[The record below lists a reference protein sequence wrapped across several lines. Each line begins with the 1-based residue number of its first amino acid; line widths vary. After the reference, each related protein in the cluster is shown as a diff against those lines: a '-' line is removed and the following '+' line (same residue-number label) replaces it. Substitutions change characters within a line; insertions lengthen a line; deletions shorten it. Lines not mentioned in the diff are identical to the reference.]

1 MTTLTKT
8 IDKVL
13 IKTFLKNI
21 SDQTFTL
28 VFWDGETHEIGEGES
43 KFKIIIHN
51 FPGKKELFADP
62 STALGE
68 AYMTGD
74 IELVGNLQ
82 EIMESIIR
90 NKNSFLHQS
99 KLLAMLGKYRP
110 IGKRKSERDIAHHYD
125 IGNDFYALWLDPTMS
140 YSCAYFKTGSDN
152 LYDAQMN
159 KIHHIL
165 KKLNLREGQTL
176 LDIGCGW
183 GYLAIEAAKK
193 YKVKVVGI
201 TLSKEQLKK
210 AEERIKHEGLQ
221 DLVSVKLMDY
231 RGLEK
236 SGLKFDRVVS
246 VGMAEHVGKANLPLY
261 FKNVNA
267 VLKETGLFLLHNITD
282 VLETEVNGFIAKYIF
297 PGGYIPSLRE
307 ELYLAADL
315 EFHTIDIESLRLH
328 YMKTLMRWAER
339 FEGNMDKI
347 ETMFDTKFIRM
358 WRLYLNACAAAFHY
372 AKVDLHQILLSKGA
386 NNQLPLTRQYIY
398 DMHGNK
404 FGNR

>member
-231 RGLEK
+231 
-236 SGLKFDRVVS
+236 
-246 VGMAEHVGKANLPLY
+246 
-261 FKNVNA
+261 
-267 VLKETGLFLLHNITD
+267 
-282 VLETEVNGFIAKYIF
+282 
-297 PGGYIPSLRE
+297 IPSLRE

-398 DMHGNK
+398 DMPGNK

>member
-13 IKTFLKNI
+13 IKTFFKNL

-28 VFWDGETHEIGEGES
+28 VFWDKETYMVGEGES
-43 KFKIIIHN
+43 KFEIIIHN
-51 FPGKKELFADP
+51 FPKKKELLADP
-62 STALGE
+62 STALAE
-68 AYMTGD
+68 AYMVGD

-90 NKNSFLHQS
+90 NKNSFMNES
-99 KLLAMLGKYRP
+99 KLLTMLGKYKSV
-110 IGKRKSERDIAHHYD
+110 GKRKSERNIAHHYD
-125 IGNDFYALWLDPTMS
+125 IGNDFYALWLDSTMS
-140 YSCAYFKTGSDN
+140 YSCAYFKTESDS
-152 LYDAQMN
+152 LHEAQMN

-165 KKLNLREGQTL
+165 KKLNLKGGQTL

-193 YKVKVVGI
+193 YKVKVLGI

-210 AEERIKHEGLQ
+210 GEERIKDEGLQ
-221 DLVSVKLMDY
+221 DLVTLKLMDY
-231 RGLEK
+231 RDLEK

-267 VLKETGLFLLHNITD
+267 VLQETGLFLLHNITNM
-282 VLETEVNGFIAKYIF
+282 LETEVDGFISKYIF

-307 ELYLAADL
+307 ELYIAADL
-315 EFHTIDIESLRLH
+315 GFHTMDIESLRLH
-328 YMKTLMRWAER
+328 YMKTLMHWAER
-339 FEGNMDKI
+339 FEGSMDKI
-347 ETMFDTKFIRM
+347 KTMFDSEFIRM

-372 AKVDLHQILLSKGA
+372 AKVDVHQILISKGA

-398 DMHGNK
+398 EIDA
-404 FGNR
+404 R

>member
-13 IKTFLKNI
+13 IKTFLKNL
-21 SDQTFTL
+21 SDQTFTV
-28 VFWDGETHEIGEGES
+28 VFWDKETYKIGEGES
-43 KFKIIIHN
+43 KFEIVIHN
-51 FPGKKELFADP
+51 FPGKKALFADP
-62 STALGE
+62 STTLAE
-68 AYMTGD
+68 AYMAGD

-82 EIMESIIR
+82 DIVESIMR
-90 NKNSFLHQS
+90 HKNSFLNES
-99 KLLAMLGKYRP
+99 KLLGMLKKHKP
-110 IGKRKSERDIAHHYD
+110 VGKRKSERNIAHHYD

-140 YSCAYFKTGSDN
+140 YSCAYFKTDSDS

-165 KKLNLREGQTL
+165 KKLNLKEGQTL

-193 YKVKVVGI
+193 YKVKVLGI

-210 AEERIKHEGLQ
+210 GEERIKQEGLKDQ
-221 DLVSVKLMDY
+221 VSVKLMDY
-231 RGLEK
+231 RDLEK

-267 VLKETGLFLLHNITD
+267 VLQETGLFLLHNITD

-315 EFHTIDIESLRLH
+315 GFHTIDIESLRLH
-328 YMKTLMRWAER
+328 YMKTLIHWAER
-339 FEGNMDKI
+339 FEGSMDKI
-347 ETMFDTKFIRM
+347 RTMFDTAFIRM

-372 AKVDLHQILLSKGA
+372 ANVDVHQILLSKGA
-386 NNQLPLTRQYIY
+386 NNQLPWTRQYMY
-398 DMHGNK
+398 EMP
-404 FGNR
+404 GNRFADQ

>member
-82 EIMESIIR
+82 EIVESIMRR
-90 NKNSFLHQS
+90 NKSFLNES
-99 KLLAMLGKYRP
+99 KLLGMLGKCSP
-110 IGKRKSERDIAHHYD
+110 AGKRKSERDIAHHYD

-183 GYLAIEAAKK
+183 GFLAIEAAKK
-193 YKVKVVGI
+193 YRVRVLGI

-210 AEERIKHEGLQ
+210 AQERIKDEGLQ
-221 DLVSVKLMDY
+221 VLVAVKLMDY
-231 RGLEK
+231 RDLEK
-236 SGLKFDRVVS
+236 TGLKFDRVVS

-315 EFHTIDIESLRLH
+315 GFHTIDIESLRLH
-328 YMKTLMRWAER
+328 YMKTLMHWAER

-358 WRLYLNACAAAFHY
+358 WRLYLNACAAAFHC
-372 AKVDLHQILLSKGA
+372 AKIDVHQILLSKGA

-398 DMHGNK
+398 HMPGNK

>member
-1 MTTLTKT
+1 M
-8 IDKVL
+8 DKVL

-28 VFWDGETHEIGEGES
+28 VFWDGETHEIGEGEF

-82 EIMESIIR
+82 EIVESIMRR
-90 NKNSFLHQS
+90 NKSFLNES
-99 KLLAMLGKYRP
+99 KLLGMLGKCSP
-110 IGKRKSERDIAHHYD
+110 VGKRTSERDIAHHYD

-140 YSCAYFKTGSDN
+140 YSCAYFKTGSDS

-183 GYLAIEAAKK
+183 GFLAIEAAKK
-193 YKVKVVGI
+193 YRVRVLGI

-210 AEERIKHEGLQ
+210 AQERIKDEGLQ
-221 DLVSVKLMDY
+221 VLVAVKLMDY

-236 SGLKFDRVVS
+236 IGLKFDHVVS

-267 VLKETGLFLLHNITD
+267 VLKETGLFLLHNITN
-282 VLETEVNGFIAKYIF
+282 VLETEVNAFIAKYIF

-315 EFHTIDIESLRLH
+315 GFHTIDIESLRLH
-328 YMKTLMRWAER
+328 YMKTLMHWAER

-372 AKVDLHQILLSKGA
+372 AKIDLHQILLSKGA

-398 DMHGNK
+398 DMPGNK